1 MLDKKKPRFL
11 RSDWYKA
18 SRLGKNRKNKQLW
31 RKPKGRHAKK
41 REKKKSRGKQ
51 PSIGYSMTRSERGR
65 IHGLMPA
72 LIFNPQGLIQVKK
85 DQIAIV
91 SSKVGIKK
99 KIEIAKKAIE
109 LKIKIKNLNPQEFL
123 DKISKMREEKKVKN
137 KKEDKVAKGK
147 EVAETKESPKQL
159 TKHPHQ
165 ESHEHLTKEKSG
177 EEKNE

>member
-51 PSIGYSMTRSERGR
+51 PSIGYSMTKIERGR
-65 IHGLMPA
+65 IHGLMPV
-72 LIFNPQGLIQVKK
+72 LIFNPQDLIKIKK

-109 LKIKIKNLNPQEFL
+109 SKIKIKNLNPQEFL
-123 DKISKMREEKKVKN
+123 DKIAKAREEKKGVKG
-137 KKEDKVAKGK
+137 KEAKK